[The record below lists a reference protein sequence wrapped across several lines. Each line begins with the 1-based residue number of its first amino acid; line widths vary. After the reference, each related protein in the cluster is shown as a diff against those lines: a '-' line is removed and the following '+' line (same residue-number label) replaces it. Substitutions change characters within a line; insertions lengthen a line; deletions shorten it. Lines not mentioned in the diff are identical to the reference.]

1 MPEVQKTKMTDADLE
16 LINRLSKRD
25 LTADEVYTFSAVAAD
40 SQVDR
45 DYEYFTPETLEQLS
59 KLFVG
64 TTIISDHD
72 PKAGNQ
78 TARVF
83 AAHTNLRN
91 DGVTQLI
98 VDAYTLKDGNED
110 FIQRIES
117 GIVKEVSIA
126 CSVSSR
132 LCSVCGK
139 NYGYDG
145 CRHQRGKTYD
155 GTECVVALSGAADA
169 YEISFVAVPAQR
181 EAGVIRCRKSFDISG
196 GQQETENDHPEKR
209 AALKKRLE
217 AAEKFIKETD
227 KNGNEQENV

>member
-1 MPEVQKTKMTDADLE
+1 MPNVQKTNVTAEDLE
-16 LINRLSKRD
+16 LINKYARHELS
-25 LTADEVYTFSAVAAD
+25 ADEIYTFSAVAAD

-45 DYEYFTPETLEQLS
+45 DYEYFPPETLEQLA

-83 AAHTNLRN
+83 RSYTKQRE

-98 VDAYTLKDGNED
+98 VDAYTTKDGNED
-110 FIQRIES
+110 FIQKVES
-117 GIVKEVSIA
+117 GIVKEVSVGCA
-126 CSVSSR
+126 VSQR

-139 NYGYDG
+139 DFGFDG
-145 CRHQRGKTYD
+145 CHHRKGRSYNGKS
-155 GTECVVALSGAADA
+155 CVVALSGATDA

-196 GQQETENDHPEKR
+196 GQEEKENDSQKEKQ
-209 AALKKRLE
+209 ALSLRLE
-217 AAEKFIKETD
+217 AAQKYLKEFD
-227 KNGNEQENV
+227 ENGNE